1 MQLEPGT
8 DSTTFYFASVQP
20 PMIEALRLDLEALS
34 AIRYHRLIEPTQ
46 SPSPV
51 VISFESDVTV
61 QTNFGG
67 QCETQ
72 QGSRGP
78 RFLSLDANRDFFAEL
93 GRYAEKQ
100 ESSSYFI

>member
-8 DSTTFYFASVQP
+8 DSTAFYFASVQP
-20 PMIEALRLDLEALS
+20 PMIEALRLDLDALS

-51 VISFESDVTV
+51 FISFESDVTV

-72 QGSRGP
+72 QGSR
-78 RFLSLDANRDFFAEL
+78 DVNRDFFAEL